1 MENKKLKGVMDWLK
15 ILKGYSDYI
24 LNDDIAIAVNTQ
36 NVLVAVSSKSGRSVY
51 IPINSDVED
60 VDIVST
66 IVEEF
71 SE

>member
-15 ILKGYSDYI
+15 ILKGYADYI

-36 NVLVAVSSKSGRSVY
+36 NVLVAVSSKSGRSAY

-71 SE
+71 CE

>member
-15 ILKGYSDYI
+15 VLKGYADYI

-36 NVLVAVSSKSGRSVY
+36 NVLVAVSSKSSRTVY
-51 IPINSDVED
+51 IPINSDVGD

-71 SE
+71 CE

>member
-15 ILKGYSDYI
+15 ILKGYADYI

-36 NVLVAVSSKSGRSVY
+36 NVLVAVSSKSGRSAY
-51 IPINSDVED
+51 IPINSDVGD
-60 VDIVST
+60 ADIVSA

-71 SE
+71 V

>member
-15 ILKGYSDYI
+15 VLKGYADYI

-36 NVLVAVSSKSGRSVY
+36 NVLVAVSSKSGRSAY
-51 IPINSDVED
+51 IPINSDVGD
-60 VDIVST
+60 ADIVSA

-71 SE
+71 V

>member
-15 ILKGYSDYI
+15 ILKGYADYI

-36 NVLVAVSSKSGRSVY
+36 NVLVAVSSKSGRSAY

-60 VDIVST
+60 VDIVNT

-71 SE
+71 CE

>member
-15 ILKGYSDYI
+15 ILKGYADYI

-36 NVLVAVSSKSGRSVY
+36 NVLVAVSSKSSRSVY

-60 VDIVST
+60 VDIVNT

-71 SE
+71 CE

>member
-15 ILKGYSDYI
+15 VLKGYADYI

-36 NVLVAVSSKSGRSVY
+36 NVLVAVSSKSGRSAY

-71 SE
+71 CK

>member
-15 ILKGYSDYI
+15 VLKGYADYI

-36 NVLVAVSSKSGRSVY
+36 NVLVAVSSKSGRSAY

-60 VDIVST
+60 VDIVNT

-71 SE
+71 CE